1 MDANKGQKR
10 QSRLDNERIYGQPL
24 PRVTP
29 KNWVFNILSLLYPFS
44 TSTPNADDLVTGV
57 LDAPSRSVWVFDQE
71 QQMVLWRKGFFGK
84 GNLSRS
90 EPTWLKREI
99 NRLQVEKKGGKGA
112 LTSHSCDLI

>member
-1 MDANKGQKR
+1 MDVNQGQKR
-10 QSRLDNERIYGQPL
+10 QTRLDNERVYGQPL

-29 KNWVFNILSLLYPFS
+29 KSWFFDILSLWYPFS
-44 TSTPNADDLVTGV
+44 TSNPNTDDLVIGV

-71 QQMVLWRKGFFGK
+71 HQMVLWRKGFFGK

-112 LTSHSCDLI
+112 LTRDSCDLN